1 MFDLNAVS
9 ERDNEVAVDFVN
21 TFASFKDADGNVYVL
36 QRDLWAAFKMLCLDL
51 VEETRVDKNTGKE
64 YKVKVHKFNKERYDE
79 KFKSWYPKQ
88 LEYIKYFIKC
98 NNLGVDLNGL
108 ILGNK

>member
-9 ERDNEVAVDFVN
+9 ERYNGVAVDFVN
-21 TFASFKDADGNVYVL
+21 TFASFKDADGNIYVL

-51 VEETRVDKNTGKE
+51 VEEARVDKNTGKE

-79 KFKSWYPKQ
+79 KFKSWYHKQ